1 MAGTLK
7 QDDTEI
13 ELRSPDRRRKMAVV
27 DPNGLTSMEIQEYK
41 DVFEVLSWGDLE
53 SGVIVIRGWGGRGE
67 RCWLSILFHC
77 NLAYIYESE
86 CLENKKKPEFQSNV
100 GIKAAS
106 SAILNVYCYCCLYFR
121 DLTRT
126 EVAAS
131 VWQN

>member
-53 SGVIVIRGWGGRGE
+53 RGVMVTRGWAEKRNVG
-67 RCWLSILFHC
+67 
-77 NLAYIYESE
+77 
-86 CLENKKKPEFQSNV
+86 FQSCFM
-100 GIKAAS
+100 
-106 SAILNVYCYCCLYFR
+106 AI
-121 DLTRT
+121 
-126 EVAAS
+126 
-131 VWQN
+131 

>member
-53 SGVIVIRGWGGRGE
+53 RGVMVIRGVGRE
-67 RCWLSILFHC
+67 EKCWLSILFHGD
-77 NLAYIYESE
+77 LKYICISV
-86 CLENKKKPEFQSNV
+86 FGSNV
-100 GIKAAS
+100 GVKAPS
-106 SAILNVYCYCCLYFR
+106 SAISNVYCYCCLCFR

-131 VWQN
+131 VWQS